1 MKALSFGD
9 YCKPKDEKEWNAIL
23 AIAQSLGIYGF
34 GERCRPFISH
44 GWIWANNFSDKRE
57 LAVNEC
63 TSIAV
68 KEVSTSDFIAGMYQ
82 LAEERKKPTRFDI
95 NIQAAIEK
103 MTKVATEAYEKECCK
118 SDQLVGV
125 KNLCISGE
133 AVQRA
138 IAEYFKPTNKQRF
151 SDLEKRVKELEE
163 GNIILDKDF
172 NKYARRL
179 EKLEKVVS
187 EGMGERRL
195 EEFRRHY
202 PSSVTDIF
210 TAPWTKVRG
219 TGYTLKFDPK
229 ASPKNIPFEIALAYA
244 KAGRK
249 IRRKDWTEDDCYLYM
264 ADGMVHASTS
274 VSEAYRSH
282 LYMGNLTA
290 NDWYVL

>member
-187 EGMGERRL
+187 EEMGERHNYFERA
-195 EEFRRHY
+195 Y
-202 PSSVTDIF
+202 PKSNDYMLILD
-210 TAPWTKVRG
+210 KG
-219 TGYTLKFDPK
+219 

-249 IRRKDWTEDDCYLYM
+249 IRRKAWTEDDCYLYM

-274 VSEAYRSH
+274 VSETYRSH

-290 NDWYVL
+290 NVWYVL